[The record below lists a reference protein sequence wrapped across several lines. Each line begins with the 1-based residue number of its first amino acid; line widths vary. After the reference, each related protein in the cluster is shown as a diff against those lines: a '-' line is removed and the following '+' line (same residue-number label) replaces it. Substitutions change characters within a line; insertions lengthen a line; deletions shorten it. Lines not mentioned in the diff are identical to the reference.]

1 MNLSQRQKLIA
12 AASAVALAIG
22 VGVALRP
29 GDDYDP
35 PISAALEDAGTS
47 RTTGTTRTTDLL
59 TVPVDPGVSITTGVT
74 LPRGARVTDIAP
86 GDGFTVG
93 AQTHTDHRDGTW
105 YEVTVTRTGD
115 APARFVGYISFTLS
129 ADGGL

>member
-1 MNLSQRQKLIA
+1 MNLTQRQKLAAIA
-12 AASAVALAIG
+12 TAIVAFIG
-22 VGVALRP
+22 VGAAVHGYTPTVDTALV
-29 GDDYDP
+29 
-35 PISAALEDAGTS
+35 DAGVS

-93 AQTHTDHRDGTW
+93 AQTHTDHHDGTW

-115 APARFVGYISFTLS
+115 TPARFVGFVSFNIAT
-129 ADGGL
+129 DGGI